1 MFDLYDLKMEIQSEI
16 KELDIELKIN
26 EAEEREEAFVRN
38 VLNLHANLSNMDEN
52 SLIKV
57 LKEETN
63 LRKKFRKERIKE
75 QDQFE
80 KHYERI

>member
-57 LKEETN
+57 LKEEKN

-75 QDQFE
+75 QEHF
-80 KHYERI
+80 